1 MALTDINFQE
11 GEGQDFITELPSVLY
26 AGILDDV
33 LVESS
38 GTQYLVLETPEIVG
52 GSGGNIFIMSE

>member
-11 GEGQDFITELPSVLY
+11 GDRMTFVAEIVAGSLNAPADILTEN
-26 AGILDDV
+26 G
-33 LVESS
+33 
-38 GTQYLVLETPEIVG
+38 GTQYLLLETPLVE